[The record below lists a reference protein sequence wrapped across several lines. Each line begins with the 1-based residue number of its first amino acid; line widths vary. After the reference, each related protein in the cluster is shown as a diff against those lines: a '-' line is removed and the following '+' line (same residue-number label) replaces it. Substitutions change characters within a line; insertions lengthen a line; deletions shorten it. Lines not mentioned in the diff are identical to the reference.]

1 MTLKLLRRFLVAVII
16 IVPLLVDMG
25 CKKQAR
31 CGCGKD
37 ILFDLVKEDAK
48 VFFNED
54 YSSAQFSPVNNSY
67 ATYYFCNPGEM
78 KSKLADYNSGDL
90 MQISGHVYWECNY
103 LYQASNYTYQMYYKV
118 YMIQVTDIT
127 TDLYGK

>member
-1 MTLKLLRRFLVAVII
+1 MAVKILRRLLVVVII
-16 IVPLLVDMG
+16 VIPLLVDMG

-37 ILFDLVKEDAK
+37 ILFDLNKEPAK

-54 YSSAQFSPVNNSY
+54 YSSAQFSPVSNAY

-78 KSKLADYNSGDL
+78 KSKLEDYKSGDL

-118 YMIQVTDIT
+118 YMIQVTDIS